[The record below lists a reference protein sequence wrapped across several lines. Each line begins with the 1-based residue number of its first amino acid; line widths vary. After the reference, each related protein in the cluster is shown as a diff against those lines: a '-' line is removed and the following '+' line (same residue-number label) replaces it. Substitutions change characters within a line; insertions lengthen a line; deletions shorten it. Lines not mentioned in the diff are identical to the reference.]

1 MSLPQTSKKRLTQV
15 LGSTSRLSSFDF
27 AFLGSSCLS
36 PFSCSS
42 RNFEAFCH
50 FTACSKKRKR
60 PKRLPPPARPRTKN
74 LVMVPGNTSP
84 ATKGPVTTV
93 GSLCQGYRSPGTKP
107 RAGARGGAWPELARA
122 WGQFLLAPTH
132 RSPSW
137 GGAGEMIPAREN
149 CTAGAGPLCRGLASR
164 CALASFPGY
173 RRIGV
178 QLVTIRPAVSLLG
191 RMRPFDYYFWGTTTS
206 HASCCISC
214 LSFLSLS
221 LMFVSPP
228 SAGNQAVPSSCLLN

>member
-122 WGQFLLAPTH
+122 WGAISA
-132 RSPSW
+132 RSHTPV
-137 GGAGEMIPAREN
+137 P
-149 CTAGAGPLCRGLASR
+149 
-164 CALASFPGY
+164 
-173 RRIGV
+173 
-178 QLVTIRPAVSLLG
+178 QLG
-191 RMRPFDYYFWGTTTS
+191 RCRRNDSSKGKLHSWSWPSVPRPGVEMCSRLFSW
-206 HASCCISC
+206 
-214 LSFLSLS
+214 L
-221 LMFVSPP
+221 
-228 SAGNQAVPSSCLLN
+228 QANRGATRHD